1 MTFRDLDTISYKA
14 ELVWYC
20 SVMPACPGHLQ
31 QDHGQAGVPHHIV
44 SGVHLHRGQAGVRS
58 LLVNIL
64 DPGQEDGSTPGH
76 TEGELCDG

>member
-31 QDHGQAGVPHHIV
+31 QDHGQAARQAVRRLTLPLASAVSLSSKFYQDLRLVSLCVPH
-44 SGVHLHRGQAGVRS
+44 
-58 LLVNIL
+58 
-64 DPGQEDGSTPGH
+64 PST
-76 TEGELCDG
+76 